1 MGKFSQEEGT
11 EVGVLGEGIA
21 RTEAGGQVSGK
32 NSEKLNLDTTRQEVN
47 TRGTLEISTSFICSE
62 LLLNK

>member
-11 EVGVLGEGIA
+11 GVGVLGEGIA

-32 NSEKLNLDTTRQEVN
+32 NSKKLNLDTTQSR
-47 TRGTLEISTSFICSE
+47 
-62 LLLNK
+62 K